1 MHVLNL
7 LLLPQVIK
15 CKPRVEVAP
24 PRAHKVRIK
33 QVECATLTRGT
44 SMRLVYACIPLVL
57 GHKGSGVVEGVS
69 PGVSKFSPGKPVRI
83 IDASSTKMQCLRPLR
98 HLGAQGKNIKY
109 IFFWLLYDSI
119 CYFIVLM
126 SSLLFYNIFFFCK
139 NKEKPLND
147 AVLCLNRLKC
157 DVKTIIGF
165 HNPLRVEPGSTCVV
179 LGLGAMGLATVMGCK
194 VAGAARII
202 AVDINPGKFDK
213 AEVFW
218 ATEFVNPKD
227 HSKPIQEVLV
237 EMTGK
242 GVDFFLFLSFQMV
255 KFKAIG
261 LQGRRFVWSLTSV
274 VGIGWKSLESVP
286 KLVGEYMNKKLKLD
300 VFVTHTLTLDQI
312 NEALDLLNGGK
323 SIQTIINM

>member
-69 PGVSKFSPGKPVRI
+69 PGVSKFSPGKPPV
-83 IDASSTKMQCLRPLR
+83 SSKCLMGFVTDYTCRNFESSGNFPCVQTFDWYCMYFQCC
-98 HLGAQGKNIKY
+98 
-109 IFFWLLYDSI
+109 F
-119 CYFIVLM
+119 VL
-126 SSLLFYNIFFFCK
+126 S
-139 NKEKPLND
+139 

-261 LQGRRFVWSLTSV
+261 LQGRRFVWSLTSSLKTSWWSWKWTYF
-274 VGIGWKSLESVP
+274 GRWKSLESVP

-323 SIQTIINM
+323 R

>member
-1 MHVLNL
+1 MNTES
-7 LLLPQVIK
+7 QVIK
-15 CKPRVEVAP
+15 CKPAVAWEHGKPLSIERVEVAP

-57 GHKGSGVVEGVS
+57 GHKGSGVVEGAS

-83 IDASSTKMQCLRPLR
+83 MFL
-98 HLGAQGKNIKY
+98 
-109 IFFWLLYDSI
+109 
-119 CYFIVLM
+119 
-126 SSLLFYNIFFFCK
+126 
-139 NKEKPLND
+139 
-147 AVLCLNRLKC
+147 LKC

-179 LGLGAMGLATVMGCK
+179 LGLGAVGLATVMGCK

-213 AEVFW
+213 AEAFW

-227 HSKPIQEVLV
+227 HSKPTQEVLV

-242 GVDFFLFLSFQMV
+242 GVDFDFFLFLSFQMV

-261 LQGRRFVWSLTSV
+261 LQVRRFVWSLTSV
-274 VGIGWKSLESVP
+274 VGIGPLYCLERCKDPWGVCV
-286 KLVGEYMNKKLKLD
+286 VGWTENTHAHGVISNRVEAFGECPQTRWGVHEQETYRKLD

-323 SIQTIINM
+323 RT